1 MRLRVRKASQQ
12 RSATPS
18 ARTAKTKRKH
28 SEVEHALSPED
39 AKMQKRDTGIFSTI
53 KRFIRGNAVKVE
65 QCTPPKRSRVD
76 CDSDSNLITSTPTGG
91 NLPSRANPRTRRKGP
106 VNGDTMTGQ
115 SKPVK
120 PNGKLEVQT
129 ETPSSPPRT
138 TLLGTIFSPV
148 FSFFSPANKNATAGS
163 DSPGQA
169 VEAEEIVK
177 QLDMEQL
184 EETPTSTTTDGR
196 DLTFDP
202 ALNPRPL
209 PHVDTSV
216 EEGEIVTEA
225 DMPPLTAVG
234 SNSSYPDVPPSPPAE
249 GTYEEDWE
257 VFDPYFFIKHVPPLT
272 EEQLTR
278 KPALPLKTRST
289 PEFSLVLDLD
299 ETLVHCS
306 LNELEDAALTFPVLF
321 QDVIYQVYVRLRPF
335 FREFLERMSQIYEII
350 LFTASKKVYADKLLN
365 ILDPKKQL
373 VRHRLFREHCVCVQG
388 NYIKDLNILGRDLSK
403 TVIIDNSPQAFAYQL
418 SNGIPIESWFVDKN
432 DNELLKLVPFL
443 EKLVELASFQRSN
456 SHDKVRKIVA
466 EEGRAARNLIAWSV
480 PVESKE
486 EEAKTKNHG
495 NSNAR
500 AQRINSGLHRNKKQ
514 NSVLDCKNA
523 PGSILDK
530 GPEKSPTKTRQPRKV
545 DLRARYWAFLF
556 DNLRRAVD
564 EIYVTCESDQSV
576 VECKEVLMMLDNYV
590 RDFKALIDWIQ
601 LQEKLEKTDAQNRGP
616 PPTLAVARLSHT
628 GPSWADRVK
637 CSQSLPVPSP
647 SVNVPAEKP
656 AKKDAEGWETVQR
669 GRSMRPRSNTMVAKV
684 SPVLAHVSP
693 KDDSDKENQRIQ
705 PSPQEKS
712 QEVREQEQPAPQEQ
726 SQETEKTPVIEAQCP
741 ELDSD
746 PGPPPIT
753 ISQPEEPGTGQAKV
767 EQGMEGSVWKV
778 AAPSAKAGYWASQG
792 RAGDG
797 GVGVEGRSTVGKS
810 GGSRLRSPGS
820 DDAGVHAGPHRTFHQ
835 QGGIVYGKG
844 PQSMAEV
851 LAKKEELADRLEKA
865 NEEAIASAI
874 AEEEQLTREIQA
886 ENNEL
891 ETDNESDF
899 SASIGSGSCG
909 LNLDWSEMLADYDGN
924 DANSICIANYVKVSR
939 EPWRQST
946 SWGDMVEEEPS
957 RPPGHGIHMHEKLS
971 SPSRKRTIAESK
983 KKHEEKQLKAQQLRD
998 KLREEKTHKLQ
1009 KLLERVNEIA
1019 FINTLEA
1026 QNKRHDV
1033 LAKLNEYE
1041 QRLNEL
1047 QEERQRRQEEKQ
1059 ARDEAV
1065 QERKRA
1071 LEAER
1076 QARVEELLMKRRE
1089 QEARIEQQRQEKE
1102 RAREDAAR
1110 ERARDREERLAALS
1124 AAQQEAMEE
1133 LQKKIQ
1139 MKHDESSRRH
1149 MEQIEQRKEKAAE
1162 LSSGRHANTDYA
1174 PKLTPYERKKQ
1185 CSLCNVVITSEV
1197 HLFSHIKGKRHQQ
1210 AVRDSSSIQGRELS
1224 DEEVEHLSLKKYI
1237 VDIVTDSSVP
1247 SDNAKEG
1254 EERQKAR
1261 KKAKKLRARMNSRA
1275 KEYETCMEAKT
1286 QTPDSPYKAKLQRL
1300 VKDLVKQQQGQD
1312 SGQWASN
1319 KVSGLDRTLGEISRI
1334 LEKQALYSLEVSL
1347 NDSFYQEHEYI
1358 SCVLSPRPPT
1368 QTRSGDFHRD
1378 LALKNS
1384 RRLCFYLAVIW
1395 WPVLEPAV
1403 RNSRRESRI
1412 CSGRGMPRA
1421 HGDDLAHVG
1430 LPGVTAKPAQF
1441 AFRSLCAAV
1450 NTYYLSCVRC
1460 HNNCSYVLYSNKITF
1475 LMDILLHQLTLFV
1488 PDEDKSIFG
1497 RSVNKQIFEGL
1508 TTGLLQTIATVLG
1521 QLHPPNLDGDAPRIC
1536 SPDAKSR
1543 PVASENF
1550 NTRAQD
1556 LISYVV
1562 NMGLIDKLYGC
1573 FLSIQ
1578 GPIDESPKMAAF
1590 LEQAT
1595 AFLHGMCKLC
1605 FAVTGRSLSVF
1616 DNKRQDPTGLTALLQ
1631 STDLVGVLH
1640 MLYCI
1645 LLHSAPPDALSAGPV
1660 GPQEPYSPSVIQVAL
1675 QGLRFLN
1682 TFALLDLSAFQGVL
1696 GAEGLSLAFRHIVS
1710 SLLWYCSQHSSEELL
1725 HELIICIG
1733 YFTVNHPDNQW
1744 LRTSYRPSILLSPFV
1759 SPLPS
1764 YQVFIKEQTPG
1775 PQVIVQSGRQPSV
1788 LQKLC
1793 QLPFQYFS
1801 HPRLIK
1807 VLFPSLI
1814 CACYN
1819 NLQNKVI
1826 LQQEMSCVLLA
1837 TFIQDCATNENQ
1849 SDSKASHPEKGL
1861 APLDYCELSNR
1872 FPRDQWD
1879 AALQFFLKKQEE

>member
-1 MRLRVRKASQQ
+1 MYYLFKEPYFWRELSRTVVTMVTVRAGEVGVISPVLQSSGWRRSVSCALCDPRAFSVKEEEACLISRPLLAKYASAQSRSFDIGLMSKDGRYDGRRRGAAQQHRLGLR
-12 RSATPS
+12 
-18 ARTAKTKRKH
+18 
-28 SEVEHALSPED
+28 L
-39 AKMQKRDTGIFSTI
+39 
-53 KRFIRGNAVKVE
+53 
-65 QCTPPKRSRVD
+65 
-76 CDSDSNLITSTPTGG
+76 
-91 NLPSRANPRTRRKGP
+91 
-106 VNGDTMTGQ
+106 GQ
-115 SKPVK
+115 S
-120 PNGKLEVQT
+120 G
-129 ETPSSPPRT
+129 
-138 TLLGTIFSPV
+138 
-148 FSFFSPANKNATAGS
+148 
-163 DSPGQA
+163 
-169 VEAEEIVK
+169 
-177 QLDMEQL
+177 
-184 EETPTSTTTDGR
+184 DGR
-196 DLTFDP
+196 DRS
-202 ALNPRPL
+202 A
-209 PHVDTSV
+209 
-216 EEGEIVTEA
+216 
-225 DMPPLTAVG
+225 
-234 SNSSYPDVPPSPPAE
+234 SNSSGSSHGGGKGRNTP
-249 GTYEEDWE
+249 
-257 VFDPYFFIKHVPPLT
+257 INI
-272 EEQLTR
+272 
-278 KPALPLKTRST
+278 ALK
-289 PEFSLVLDLD
+289 
-299 ETLVHCS
+299 
-306 LNELEDAALTFPVLF
+306 
-321 QDVIYQVYVRLRPF
+321 
-335 FREFLERMSQIYEII
+335 
-350 LFTASKKVYADKLLN
+350 
-365 ILDPKKQL
+365 
-373 VRHRLFREHCVCVQG
+373 
-388 NYIKDLNILGRDLSK
+388 
-403 TVIIDNSPQAFAYQL
+403 
-418 SNGIPIESWFVDKN
+418 
-432 DNELLKLVPFL
+432 
-443 EKLVELASFQRSN
+443 ASFQRSN

-486 EEAKTKNHG
+486 EEAKSKNHG

-500 AQRINSGLHRNKKQ
+500 PQRINSGLHRNKKQ
-514 NSVLDCKNA
+514 NSALDCKSA

-576 VECKEVLMMLDNYV
+576 VECREVLMMLDNYV

-601 LQEKLEKTDAQNRGP
+601 LQEKLEKTDAQNRPTSLAWEVRKMSPGRHVMSSPSSDRIVPSPGVRRALNFGGP

-647 SVNVPAEKP
+647 SVNIPAEKP
-656 AKKDAEGWETVQR
+656 AKKDAEGWETVHR

-693 KDDSDKENQRIQ
+693 KDDSDKENQHIQ

-712 QEVREQEQPAPQEQ
+712 QEVREQEQPVPQEQ
-726 SQETEKTPVIEAQCP
+726 SQEPEMTSVIEPPAENIEEPGQSFSAPSEDTPPTTSDPTPPPTSPPSQAQCSV
-741 ELDSD
+741 LDSD
-746 PGPPPIT
+746 PGPPPVT
-753 ISQPEEPGTGQAKV
+753 LSQPEEQGTGQAKV
-767 EQGMEGSVWKV
+767 EQGMEGSEWKV
-778 AAPSAKAGYWASQG
+778 AAPPAKAEAAVYFPLAAMTLESML
-792 RAGDG
+792 DPT
-797 GVGVEGRSTVGKS
+797 ELST
-810 GGSRLRSPGS
+810 
-820 DDAGVHAGPHRTFHQ
+820 
-835 QGGIVYGKG
+835 

-909 LNLDWSEMLADYDGN
+909 LSLDWSEMLADYD
-924 DANSICIANYVKVSR
+924 AR

-946 SWGDMVEEEPS
+946 SWGDIVEEEPA

-998 KLREEKTHKLQ
+998 KLRDEKTHKLQ
-1009 KLLERVNEIA
+1009 KLLEREKEVRKWKEELLDQRRKMMEEKLLHAEFKREIQLQAIVKKAQEEEAKVNEIA

-1076 QARVEELLMKRRE
+1076 QARVEELLIKRRE

-1149 MEQIEQRKEKAAE
+1149 MEQMEQRKEKAAE

-1224 DEEVEHLSLKKYI
+1224 DEEVEHLSQKKYI

-1247 SDNAKEG
+1247 SDSAKEG

-1286 QTPDSPYKAKLQRL
+1286 QTSDSPYKAKLQRL

-1334 LEKQALYSLEVSL
+1334 LEKQNNADQEAFQVGGGLSALEQILQV
-1347 NDSFYQEHEYI
+1347 
-1358 SCVLSPRPPT
+1358 
-1368 QTRSGDFHRD
+1368 
-1378 LALKNS
+1378 
-1384 RRLCFYLAVIW
+1384 
-1395 WPVLEPAV
+1395 
-1403 RNSRRESRI
+1403 
-1412 CSGRGMPRA
+1412 
-1421 HGDDLAHVG
+1421 
-1430 LPGVTAKPAQF
+1430 VTAASSPTAVPRIPHK
-1441 AFRSLCAAV
+1441 SLCTAV
-1450 NTYYLSCVRC
+1450 NTYYLSCIHC

-1475 LMDILLHQLTLFV
+1475 LMDLLLHQLTLFV

-1497 RSVNKQIFEGL
+1497 RSVNKQVFDGL
-1508 TTGLLQTIATVLG
+1508 TTGLLQTVATALG
-1521 QLHPPNLDGDAPRIC
+1521 QLHSPNLDGDAPRIC
-1536 SPDAKSR
+1536 SPDTKSR
-1543 PVASENF
+1543 PAASENF

-1573 FLSIQ
+1573 FLSVQ
-1578 GPIDESPKMAAF
+1578 GPIDESPKMAAY

-1605 FAVTGRSLSVF
+1605 FAVTGRSLSIF

-1645 LLHSAPPDALSAGPV
+1645 LLHSALPDSLSA
-1660 GPQEPYSPSVIQVAL
+1660 QEPYSPAVIQVAL

-1682 TFALLDLSAFQGVL
+1682 TFALLDLSAFQCVL

-1733 YFTVNHPDNQW
+1733 YFTVNHPDNQ
-1744 LRTSYRPSILLSPFV
+1744 
-1759 SPLPS
+1759 
-1764 YQVFIKEQTPG
+1764 
-1775 PQVIVQSGRQPSV
+1775 VIVQSGRQPSV

-1819 NLQNKVI
+1819 NLENKVI

-1837 TFIQDCATNENQ
+1837 TFIQDCATNENK
-1849 SDSKASHPEKGL
+1849 SDSKASHPGKV
-1861 APLDYCELSNR
+1861 YI
-1872 FPRDQWD
+1872 
-1879 AALQFFLKKQEE
+1879 

>member
-1 MRLRVRKASQQ
+1 MFCSSL
-12 RSATPS
+12 
-18 ARTAKTKRKH
+18 
-28 SEVEHALSPED
+28 
-39 AKMQKRDTGIFSTI
+39 
-53 KRFIRGNAVKVE
+53 
-65 QCTPPKRSRVD
+65 
-76 CDSDSNLITSTPTGG
+76 
-91 NLPSRANPRTRRKGP
+91 
-106 VNGDTMTGQ
+106 
-115 SKPVK
+115 
-120 PNGKLEVQT
+120 QT
-129 ETPSSPPRT
+129 
-138 TLLGTIFSPV
+138 
-148 FSFFSPANKNATAGS
+148 
-163 DSPGQA
+163 
-169 VEAEEIVK
+169 
-177 QLDMEQL
+177 
-184 EETPTSTTTDGR
+184 
-196 DLTFDP
+196 
-202 ALNPRPL
+202 
-209 PHVDTSV
+209 
-216 EEGEIVTEA
+216 
-225 DMPPLTAVG
+225 
-234 SNSSYPDVPPSPPAE
+234 
-249 GTYEEDWE
+249 
-257 VFDPYFFIKHVPPLT
+257 
-272 EEQLTR
+272 
-278 KPALPLKTRST
+278 
-289 PEFSLVLDLD
+289 
-299 ETLVHCS
+299 
-306 LNELEDAALTFPVLF
+306 
-321 QDVIYQVYVRLRPF
+321 
-335 FREFLERMSQIYEII
+335 
-350 LFTASKKVYADKLLN
+350 
-365 ILDPKKQL
+365 
-373 VRHRLFREHCVCVQG
+373 
-388 NYIKDLNILGRDLSK
+388 
-403 TVIIDNSPQAFAYQL
+403 
-418 SNGIPIESWFVDKN
+418 
-432 DNELLKLVPFL
+432 
-443 EKLVELASFQRSN
+443 SFQRSN

-480 PVESKE
+480 PVENKE
-486 EEAKTKNHG
+486 EEGKAKHHI
-495 NSNAR
+495 NSNAK
-500 AQRINSGLHRNKKQ
+500 AQRINSGVHRNKKQ
-514 NSVLDCKNA
+514 NVAGDCKPG
-523 PGSILDK
+523 PGSLLDK
-530 GPEKSPTKTRQPRKV
+530 GPEKSPTKTRQPRKI

-601 LQEKLEKTDAQNRGP
+601 LQEKLEKTDAQNRPTSLAWEVRKMSPGRHVMSSPSSDRIVPSPGVRRALNFGGP

-637 CSQSLPVPSP
+637 SSQSLPVPSQTSNIP
-647 SVNVPAEKP
+647 NEKT

-669 GRSMRPRSNTMVAKV
+669 GRSMRPRSIAMVAKV
-684 SPVLAHVSP
+684 SPVLAQVSS
-693 KDDSDKENQRIQ
+693 KDDSDKENQQ
-705 PSPQEKS
+705 LHLSPQDKPLD
-712 QEVREQEQPAPQEQ
+712 VGEQEQPLPQEQ
-726 SQETEKTPVIEAQCP
+726 SQEKTRVIEPPAENVEEP
-741 ELDSD
+741 EQSVKTTSEDTASPTLHSQSPIPVSA
-746 PGPPPIT
+746 PGPDPPKV
-753 ISQPEEPGTGQAKV
+753 SQLEEPGTGRAQG
-767 EQGMEGSVWKV
+767 EQGREGLEWKV
-778 AAPSAKAGYWASQG
+778 AAPSEEAAAVVHVPLAVVKLESML
-792 RAGDG
+792 DPT
-797 GVGVEGRSTVGKS
+797 ELST
-810 GGSRLRSPGS
+810 
-820 DDAGVHAGPHRTFHQ
+820 
-835 QGGIVYGKG
+835 

-899 SASIGSGSCG
+899 SASIGSGSFG
-909 LNLDWSEMLADYDGN
+909 LNLDWSEMLADYD
-924 DANSICIANYVKVSR
+924 AR

-946 SWGDMVEEEPS
+946 SWGDIVEEEPS

-983 KKHEEKQLKAQQLRD
+983 KKYEEKQLKAQQLRD

-1009 KLLERVNEIA
+1009 KLIEREKEVSKWKEELLDQRRRMMDEKLLHAEFKRELQLQAIVKKAQEEEAKVNEIA

-1047 QEERQRRQEEKQ
+1047 QEERQHRQEEKQ

-1076 QARVEELLMKRRE
+1076 QARVEELLVRRRE
-1089 QEARIEQQRQEKE
+1089 QETRIVQQRQEKE

-1210 AVRDSSSIQGRELS
+1210 AVRDSSSIQGRDLS

-1247 SDNAKEG
+1247 ADNAREG

-1275 KEYETCMEAKT
+1275 KEYETSMEAKT

-1312 SGQWASN
+1312 SGQWPSK

-1334 LEKQALYSLEVSL
+1334 LEKQNNADQVTFQVGGGLSALEQILQVITTVS
-1347 NDSFYQEHEYI
+1347 
-1358 SCVLSPRPPT
+1358 SPTSVPRIP
-1368 QTRSGDFHRD
+1368 
-1378 LALKNS
+1378 LK
-1384 RRLCFYLAVIW
+1384 
-1395 WPVLEPAV
+1395 
-1403 RNSRRESRI
+1403 
-1412 CSGRGMPRA
+1412 
-1421 HGDDLAHVG
+1421 
-1430 LPGVTAKPAQF
+1430 
-1441 AFRSLCAAV
+1441 SLCAAV
-1450 NTYYLSCVRC
+1450 NTYYLSCAHC
-1460 HNNCSYVLYSNKITF
+1460 LDNCAYVLYSNKITF
-1475 LMDILLHQLTLFV
+1475 LMDLLLHQLTLFV

-1497 RSVNKQIFEGL
+1497 RSVNKQIFDGL
-1508 TTGLLQTIATVLG
+1508 LTALLQTVATVLG
-1521 QLHPPNLDGDAPRIC
+1521 QLQLPKSDGESSRVC
-1536 SPDAKSR
+1536 SPDIKSKT
-1543 PVASENF
+1543 ASNENF
-1550 NTRAQD
+1550 NTRVHD

-1562 NMGLIDKLYGC
+1562 NMGLIDKLNGC
-1573 FLSIQ
+1573 FLYVQ
-1578 GPIDESPKMAAF
+1578 GPIDECPKMAAF

-1605 FAVTGRSLSVF
+1605 FAVTSRSLSVF

-1631 STDLVGVLH
+1631 STDQVGVIN

-1645 LLHSAPPDALSAGPV
+1645 LLHNAPPEPLSTGPE
-1660 GPQEPYSPSVIQVAL
+1660 GPQGPYSPSVIQVAL

-1682 TFALLDLSAFQGVL
+1682 TFALLDLSAFQFVL
-1696 GAEGLSLAFRHIVS
+1696 GAECLSLAFRHIVS
-1710 SLLWYCSQHSSEELL
+1710 SLLWFCSQQSSEELL
-1725 HELIICIG
+1725 HELIICVG
-1733 YFTVNHPDNQW
+1733 YFTVNHPDNQ
-1744 LRTSYRPSILLSPFV
+1744 
-1759 SPLPS
+1759 
-1764 YQVFIKEQTPG
+1764 
-1775 PQVIVQSGRQPSV
+1775 VIVQSGLQPSV

-1819 NLQNKVI
+1819 NPQNKVM

-1837 TFIQDCATNENQ
+1837 TFIQDCANSDSQ
-1849 SDSKASHPEKGL
+1849 SDRRAAQAEKGW
-1861 APLDYCELSNR
+1861 APLDFCDLSNR

>member
-1 MRLRVRKASQQ
+1 MYYLFKEPYFWRELSRTVVTMVTVRAGEVGVISPVLQSSGWRRSVSCALCDPRAFSVKEEEACLISRPLLAKYASAQSRSFDIGLMSKDGRYDGRRRGAAQQHRLGLR
-12 RSATPS
+12 
-18 ARTAKTKRKH
+18 
-28 SEVEHALSPED
+28 L
-39 AKMQKRDTGIFSTI
+39 
-53 KRFIRGNAVKVE
+53 
-65 QCTPPKRSRVD
+65 
-76 CDSDSNLITSTPTGG
+76 
-91 NLPSRANPRTRRKGP
+91 
-106 VNGDTMTGQ
+106 GQ
-115 SKPVK
+115 S
-120 PNGKLEVQT
+120 G
-129 ETPSSPPRT
+129 
-138 TLLGTIFSPV
+138 
-148 FSFFSPANKNATAGS
+148 
-163 DSPGQA
+163 
-169 VEAEEIVK
+169 
-177 QLDMEQL
+177 
-184 EETPTSTTTDGR
+184 DGR
-196 DLTFDP
+196 DRS
-202 ALNPRPL
+202 A
-209 PHVDTSV
+209 
-216 EEGEIVTEA
+216 
-225 DMPPLTAVG
+225 
-234 SNSSYPDVPPSPPAE
+234 SNSSGSSHGGGKGRNTP
-249 GTYEEDWE
+249 
-257 VFDPYFFIKHVPPLT
+257 INI
-272 EEQLTR
+272 
-278 KPALPLKTRST
+278 ALK
-289 PEFSLVLDLD
+289 
-299 ETLVHCS
+299 
-306 LNELEDAALTFPVLF
+306 
-321 QDVIYQVYVRLRPF
+321 
-335 FREFLERMSQIYEII
+335 
-350 LFTASKKVYADKLLN
+350 
-365 ILDPKKQL
+365 
-373 VRHRLFREHCVCVQG
+373 
-388 NYIKDLNILGRDLSK
+388 
-403 TVIIDNSPQAFAYQL
+403 
-418 SNGIPIESWFVDKN
+418 
-432 DNELLKLVPFL
+432 
-443 EKLVELASFQRSN
+443 ASFQRSN

-486 EEAKTKNHG
+486 EEAKSKNHG

-500 AQRINSGLHRNKKQ
+500 PQRINSGLHRNKKQ
-514 NSVLDCKNA
+514 NSALDCKSA

-576 VECKEVLMMLDNYV
+576 VECREVLMMLDNYV

-601 LQEKLEKTDAQNRGP
+601 LQEKLEKTDAQNRPTSLAWEVRKMSPGRHVMSSPSSDRIVPSPGVRRALNFGGP

-647 SVNVPAEKP
+647 SVNIPAEKP
-656 AKKDAEGWETVQR
+656 AKKDAEGWETVHR

-693 KDDSDKENQRIQ
+693 KDDSDKENQHIQ

-712 QEVREQEQPAPQEQ
+712 QEVREQEQPVPQEQ
-726 SQETEKTPVIEAQCP
+726 SQEPEMTSVIE
-741 ELDSD
+741 
-746 PGPPPIT
+746 
-753 ISQPEEPGTGQAKV
+753 
-767 EQGMEGSVWKV
+767 
-778 AAPSAKAGYWASQG
+778 
-792 RAGDG
+792 
-797 GVGVEGRSTVGKS
+797 
-810 GGSRLRSPGS
+810 
-820 DDAGVHAGPHRTFHQ
+820 
-835 QGGIVYGKG
+835 

-909 LNLDWSEMLADYDGN
+909 LSLDWSEMLADYD
-924 DANSICIANYVKVSR
+924 AR

-946 SWGDMVEEEPS
+946 SWGDIVEEEPA

-998 KLREEKTHKLQ
+998 KLRDEKTHKLQ
-1009 KLLERVNEIA
+1009 KLLEREKEVRKWKEELLDQRRKMMEEKLLHAEFKREIQLQAIVKKAQEEEAKVNEIA

-1076 QARVEELLMKRRE
+1076 QARVEELLIKRRE

-1149 MEQIEQRKEKAAE
+1149 MEQMEQRKEKAAE

-1197 HLFSHIKGKRHQQ
+1197 HLFSHIKGKGHQQ

-1224 DEEVEHLSLKKYI
+1224 DEEVEHLSQKKYI

-1247 SDNAKEG
+1247 SDSAKEG

-1286 QTPDSPYKAKLQRL
+1286 QTSDSPYKAKLQRL

-1334 LEKQALYSLEVSL
+1334 LEKQNNADQEAFQVGGGLSALEQILQV
-1347 NDSFYQEHEYI
+1347 
-1358 SCVLSPRPPT
+1358 
-1368 QTRSGDFHRD
+1368 
-1378 LALKNS
+1378 
-1384 RRLCFYLAVIW
+1384 
-1395 WPVLEPAV
+1395 
-1403 RNSRRESRI
+1403 
-1412 CSGRGMPRA
+1412 
-1421 HGDDLAHVG
+1421 
-1430 LPGVTAKPAQF
+1430 VTAASSPTAVPRIPHK
-1441 AFRSLCAAV
+1441 SLCTAV
-1450 NTYYLSCVRC
+1450 NTYYLSCIHC

-1475 LMDILLHQLTLFV
+1475 LMDLLLHQLTLFV

-1497 RSVNKQIFEGL
+1497 RSVNKQVFDGL
-1508 TTGLLQTIATVLG
+1508 TTGLLQTVATALG
-1521 QLHPPNLDGDAPRIC
+1521 QLHSPNLDGDPPRIC
-1536 SPDAKSR
+1536 SPDTKSR
-1543 PVASENF
+1543 PAASENF

-1573 FLSIQ
+1573 FLSVQ
-1578 GPIDESPKMAAF
+1578 GPIDESPKMAAY

-1605 FAVTGRSLSVF
+1605 FAVTGRSLSIF

-1645 LLHSAPPDALSAGPV
+1645 LLHSALPDSLSA
-1660 GPQEPYSPSVIQVAL
+1660 QEPYSPAVIQVAL

-1682 TFALLDLSAFQGVL
+1682 TFALLDLSAFQCVL

-1733 YFTVNHPDNQW
+1733 YFTVNHPDNQ
-1744 LRTSYRPSILLSPFV
+1744 
-1759 SPLPS
+1759 
-1764 YQVFIKEQTPG
+1764 
-1775 PQVIVQSGRQPSV
+1775 VIVQSGRQPSV

-1819 NLQNKVI
+1819 NLENKVI

-1837 TFIQDCATNENQ
+1837 TFIQDCATNENK
-1849 SDSKASHPEKGL
+1849 SDSKASHPEKGW

>member
-1 MRLRVRKASQQ
+1 MSKDSRHDGRRRGGGQQHRLGLRVA
-12 RSATPS
+12 
-18 ARTAKTKRKH
+18 
-28 SEVEHALSPED
+28 
-39 AKMQKRDTGIFSTI
+39 
-53 KRFIRGNAVKVE
+53 
-65 QCTPPKRSRVD
+65 
-76 CDSDSNLITSTPTGG
+76 
-91 NLPSRANPRTRRKGP
+91 
-106 VNGDTMTGQ
+106 Q
-115 SKPVK
+115 S
-120 PNGKLEVQT
+120 G
-129 ETPSSPPRT
+129 
-138 TLLGTIFSPV
+138 
-148 FSFFSPANKNATAGS
+148 
-163 DSPGQA
+163 
-169 VEAEEIVK
+169 
-177 QLDMEQL
+177 
-184 EETPTSTTTDGR
+184 DGR
-196 DLTFDP
+196 DRS
-202 ALNPRPL
+202 A
-209 PHVDTSV
+209 
-216 EEGEIVTEA
+216 
-225 DMPPLTAVG
+225 
-234 SNSSYPDVPPSPPAE
+234 SNSSGSSHGGGKGRNTP
-249 GTYEEDWE
+249 
-257 VFDPYFFIKHVPPLT
+257 INI
-272 EEQLTR
+272 
-278 KPALPLKTRST
+278 ALK
-289 PEFSLVLDLD
+289 
-299 ETLVHCS
+299 
-306 LNELEDAALTFPVLF
+306 
-321 QDVIYQVYVRLRPF
+321 
-335 FREFLERMSQIYEII
+335 
-350 LFTASKKVYADKLLN
+350 
-365 ILDPKKQL
+365 
-373 VRHRLFREHCVCVQG
+373 
-388 NYIKDLNILGRDLSK
+388 
-403 TVIIDNSPQAFAYQL
+403 
-418 SNGIPIESWFVDKN
+418 
-432 DNELLKLVPFL
+432 
-443 EKLVELASFQRSN
+443 ASFQRSN

-486 EEAKTKNHG
+486 EEAKSKSHG

-514 NSVLDCKNA
+514 NSGLDCKNG

-576 VECKEVLMMLDNYV
+576 VECREVLMMLDNYV

-601 LQEKLEKTDAQNRGP
+601 LQEKLEKTDAQNRPTSLAWEVRKMSPGRHVMSSPSSDRIVPSPGVRRALNFGGP

-637 CSQSLPVPSP
+637 SSHSLPVPSQ
-647 SVNVPAEKP
+647 SVYIPAEKP

-669 GRSMRPRSNTMVAKV
+669 GRSMRPRAKV
-684 SPVLAHVSP
+684 SPVLVHASP
-693 KDDSDKENQRIQ
+693 KDDSDKENQHVQ
-705 PSPQEKS
+705 PSPQDKS
-712 QEVREQEQPAPQEQ
+712 QDVREQEPPIPQEP
-726 SQETEKTPVIEAQCP
+726 SKEMEKTPVIE
-741 ELDSD
+741 
-746 PGPPPIT
+746 
-753 ISQPEEPGTGQAKV
+753 
-767 EQGMEGSVWKV
+767 
-778 AAPSAKAGYWASQG
+778 
-792 RAGDG
+792 
-797 GVGVEGRSTVGKS
+797 
-810 GGSRLRSPGS
+810 
-820 DDAGVHAGPHRTFHQ
+820 
-835 QGGIVYGKG
+835 

-851 LAKKEELADRLEKA
+851 LAKKEEMADRLEKA

-886 ENNEL
+886 ENSEL

-909 LNLDWSEMLADYDGN
+909 LNLDWSEMLADYE
-924 DANSICIANYVKVSR
+924 AR

-946 SWGDMVEEEPS
+946 SWGDIVEEEPA

-1009 KLLERVNEIA
+1009 KLMEREKDVRKWKEELLDQRRKMMEEKLLHAEFKRELQLQAIVKKAQEEEAKVNEIA

-1033 LAKLNEYE
+1033 LAKLDEYE

-1065 QERKRA
+1065 QERKRV

-1089 QEARIEQQRQEKE
+1089 QEARIEQQRQEKD

-1149 MEQIEQRKEKAAE
+1149 MEQMEQRKEKAAE

-1224 DEEVEHLSLKKYI
+1224 DEEVEHLSQKKYI
-1237 VDIVTDSSVP
+1237 VDIVTDSIVS
-1247 SDNAKEG
+1247 SDNAKDG

-1275 KEYETCMEAKT
+1275 KEYETCMEAKS
-1286 QTPDSPYKAKLQRL
+1286 QTSDSPYKAKLQRL

-1334 LEKQALYSLEVSL
+1334 LEKQNNADQVAFQVGGGLSALEQILQV
-1347 NDSFYQEHEYI
+1347 
-1358 SCVLSPRPPT
+1358 
-1368 QTRSGDFHRD
+1368 
-1378 LALKNS
+1378 
-1384 RRLCFYLAVIW
+1384 
-1395 WPVLEPAV
+1395 
-1403 RNSRRESRI
+1403 
-1412 CSGRGMPRA
+1412 
-1421 HGDDLAHVG
+1421 
-1430 LPGVTAKPAQF
+1430 VTAISSPTAVPRIPLK
-1441 AFRSLCAAV
+1441 SLCAAV
-1450 NTYYLSCVRC
+1450 NTYYLSCTHC
-1460 HNNCSYVLYSNKITF
+1460 HNNCAYVLYSNKITF
-1475 LMDILLHQLTLFV
+1475 LMDLLLHQLTLFV

-1497 RSVNKQIFEGL
+1497 RSVNKQVFEGL
-1508 TTGLLQTIATVLG
+1508 TTGLLQTVATVLG
-1521 QLHPPNLDGDAPRIC
+1521 QLYPTNLDGDAPRIC
-1536 SPDAKSR
+1536 TPDIKSK
-1543 PVASENF
+1543 PAASENF

-1562 NMGLIDKLYGC
+1562 NVGLIDKLYGC

-1595 AFLHGMCKLC
+1595 AFLHGLCKLC

-1645 LLHSAPPDALSAGPV
+1645 LLHSAPPEPLSGGPAGPQ
-1660 GPQEPYSPSVIQVAL
+1660 GPYSATVIQVAL

-1682 TFALLDLSAFQGVL
+1682 TFSLLDLSAFQGVL

-1710 SLLWYCSQHSSEELL
+1710 SLLWFCSQQSSEDLL
-1725 HELIICIG
+1725 HELIICVG
-1733 YFTVNHPDNQW
+1733 YFTVNHPDN
-1744 LRTSYRPSILLSPFV
+1744 
-1759 SPLPS
+1759 
-1764 YQVFIKEQTPG
+1764 
-1775 PQVIVQSGRQPSV
+1775 QVIVQSGRQPSV

-1849 SDSKASHPEKGL
+1849 SDSRVSQPEKGC
-1861 APLDYCELSNR
+1861 AALDYCELSNR

-1879 AALQFFLKKQEE
+1879 AALQFFLKKQDE